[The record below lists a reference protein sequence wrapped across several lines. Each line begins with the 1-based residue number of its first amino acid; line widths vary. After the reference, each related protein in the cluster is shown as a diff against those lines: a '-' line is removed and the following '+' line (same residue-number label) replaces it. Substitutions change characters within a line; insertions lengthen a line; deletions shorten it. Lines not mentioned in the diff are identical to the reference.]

1 MADDIK
7 LTAPK
12 ASKDPVKDNLL
23 SLLIVGITL
32 VILMTFNAIFHPV
45 RVSGKSMYPTLT
57 DGEWLKCSPAKDA
70 DIHVGDIVIFR
81 DSSGKP
87 LIKRVVGVPGE
98 TLTVQDGYIY
108 ADGVKRDAGNIP
120 KMEDPGVL
128 ADGITLQKDEYFCC
142 GDNRNASHDCRVFG
156 AIRKSQIKF
165 IADSRLFG
173 GAITESKEDSHG
185 Y

>member
-1 MADDIK
+1 MTDDIK

-32 VILMTFNAIFHPV
+32 IVLMTFNAIFHPV
-45 RVSGKSMYPTLT
+45 RVSGESMYPTLT

-70 DIHVGDIVIFR
+70 DINVGDIVIFR
-81 DSSGKP
+81 DSNGKP
-87 LIKRVVGVPGE
+87 LIKRVVGIPGE

-108 ADGVKRDAGNIP
+108 ADGEKRDAESIP
-120 KMEDPGVL
+120 EMEDPGVL
-128 ADGITLQKDEYFCC
+128 TDGITLQKDEYFCC
-142 GDNRNASHDCRVFG
+142 GDNRNASRDCRVFG
-156 AIRKSQIKF
+156 AIKKSQITF

-173 GAITESKEDSHG
+173 GVIESEEDS
-185 Y
+185 